1 MDIKITRTTNPKPLP
16 DESKHLGF
24 GSNFTDHM
32 FVMDH
37 DDDGWHN
44 ARIVPYGPLT
54 LDPAASVFHYGGEI
68 FEGLKAYRGADG
80 KVRLFRP
87 DENGARMKNSAIRM
101 GMPHVEP
108 EDFVEAV
115 KALVEVDE
123 RWVPHKKGNTLYIR
137 PFLIATD
144 PNLTLHGIHQEMF
157 LIILSPSGSY
167 FADGLTAVKGAFETV
182 HGPWRPGVNMLV
194 VNAFELAPFKSAL
207 SGFVPVNRTEGA
219 KPVINTVFDETTR
232 VYDEITGTDLF
243 SIAGN
248 DLAPDA
254 NAEDEYVA
262 LVNAQG
268 VETKCEIEFS
278 DVQNV
283 KARLA
288 AALPAG
294 QYTLKVYTRSGFGG
308 EFGVHVATRKVMVA

>member
-1 MDIKITRTTNPKPLP
+1 MTPRFMTVKGAGTSAAAPYYIG
-16 DESKHLGF
+16 H
-24 GSNFTDHM
+24 
-32 FVMDH
+32 VQH
-37 DDDGWHN
+37 DR
-44 ARIVPYGPLT
+44 AMSRR
-54 LDPAASVFHYGGEI
+54 E
-68 FEGLKAYRGADG
+68 AYEYLSQQTG
-80 KVRLFRP
+80 FRP
-87 DENGARMKNSAIRM
+87 AQLRAAFLGLA
-101 GMPHVEP
+101 
-108 EDFVEAV
+108 
-115 KALVEVDE
+115 KALAANAA
-123 RWVPHKKGNTLYIR
+123 RGNSS
-137 PFLIATD
+137 
-144 PNLTLHGIHQEMF
+144 GI
-157 LIILSPSGSY
+157 
-167 FADGLTAVKGAFETV
+167 DGVASFRNVARGAFETV

-194 VNAFELAPFKSAL
+194 VNAFELDPFKSAL

-288 AALPAG
+288 SALPAG